1 MLSLKE
7 MREEL
12 NKPSD
17 SSGNYGD
24 GGALFRH
31 WNLPDN
37 GKATVRFLP
46 DADETNKWF
55 WIEEATTTLWFPGIA
70 GGDEDNRVMVKIPCM
85 KSWGQ
90 KTCPILTKIKPWW
103 KRESADEKLDA
114 KARKVYPKKNFFF
127 QGFIRGENMLE
138 DEDRIPENP
147 IRRFSFNRPIF
158 DIIKTTLAS
167 PEDFDELPTDY
178 DEGTDFRLNRTW
190 KSVPGAPNGKGGY
203 ANFDTSMWARKTTP
217 LTDEEREAIEK
228 YDLFDLSTFRS
239 TKPTEQNLAVVGD
252 MIDASLNEELYEPEL
267 WGDHFRPIGVRL
279 DEGTTAAK
287 SKKGKKVS
295 ADDDGDGESESADA
309 DDDED
314 DSVKVEK
321 SDSGDGKKKK
331 KKAKKPDDSD
341 GGKKKKKAKKPE
353 PEEEDDDDGDD
364 DDGDDDGDSDSDSRK
379 KEAERII
386 AQINAEKKNG
396 SKKKEEDDDDD

>member
-31 WNLPDN
+31 WNLPEN

-46 DADETNKWF
+46 DADGTNKWF
-55 WIEEATTTLWFPGIA
+55 WIEEATTTLWFPGIM
-70 GGDEDNRVMVKIPCM
+70 GGDEENRVMVKIPCM

-103 KRESADEKLDA
+103 KRESGDEELDA

-138 DEDRIPENP
+138 DEDSRPENP

-178 DEGTDFRLNRTW
+178 EEGTDFRLIRTW

-203 ANFDTSMWARKTTP
+203 ANFDTSMWSRKTTP
-217 LTDEEREAIEK
+217 LIDEEREAIEK
-228 YDLFDLSTFRS
+228 YGLHDLSTFRS

-252 MIDASLNEELYEPEL
+252 MIDASLNDELYEPQL
-267 WGDHFRPIGVRL
+267 WGNHFRPIGVRL
-279 DEGTTAAK
+279 DESMTAAT
-287 SKKGKKVS
+287 SSKGKKVS
-295 ADDDGDGESESADA
+295 SEDDDGESESADA
-309 DDDED
+309 DDED

-331 KKAKKPDDSD
+331 KKSKDSDDSE
-341 GGKKKKKAKKPE
+341 GGKAKKKKKDKKPDPE
-353 PEEEDDDDGDD
+353 PEDDGD
-364 DDGDDDGDSDSDSRK
+364 DDGDDDGAANDRRK
-379 KEAERII
+379 AEAEKII
-386 AQINAEKKNG
+386 AQINADKKN
-396 SKKKEEDDDDD
+396 KKKEEDDDDD